1 MSEKEILSR
10 LERLE
15 QQYKQLQETVKQL
28 QRQLGRQ
35 AVDVADYEDDSE
47 RPWVE
52 G

>member
-1 MSEKEILSR
+1 MSEKEVLSR

-15 QQYKQLQETVKQL
+15 QQYQQLQEEVKQL

-35 AVDVADYEDDSE
+35 AVSVAGCEDDSE